1 VNDSIGELAEI
12 HGKPIY
18 LSPRALFCCASKN
31 PCRRWVIWLIF
42 WKWFDHFITLVIV
55 INSVILAM
63 RDYEQRIQGDSYV
76 SEKNLFLD
84 EIGKVLSLIFFC
96 ECVLKIIG

>member
-1 VNDSIGELAEI
+1 
-12 HGKPIY
+12 
-18 LSPRALFCCASKN
+18 
-31 PCRRWVIWLIF
+31 
-42 WKWFDHFITLVIV
+42 V